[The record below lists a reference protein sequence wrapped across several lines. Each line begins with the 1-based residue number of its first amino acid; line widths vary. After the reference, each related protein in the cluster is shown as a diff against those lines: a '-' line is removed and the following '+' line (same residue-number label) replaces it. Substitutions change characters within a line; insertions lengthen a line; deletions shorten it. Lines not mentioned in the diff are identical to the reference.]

1 MGKASKIKAGR
12 EQGQLQIEVP
22 ATVARK
28 MPFKIDEN
36 VEWIVVDP
44 DIVVLVRTDEPYVA
58 VKKNPT
64 SATRLFW

>member
-1 MGKASKIKAGR
+1 MAKASKIKGGR

-22 ATVARK
+22 AKVARK

-36 VEWIVVDP
+36 VEWIVVDE
-44 DIVVLVRTDEPYVA
+44 DMVVLLRTDEPFLA

-64 SATRLFW
+64 SPSRRF